1 MENVEVKST
10 AATAYVAIT
19 DENLDE
25 LLQVYYANRKT
36 CFLKKKHGD
45 VEEATPRTAKWLM
58 VVTTA
63 AKINELI

>member
-1 MENVEVKST
+1 MENVEVKT
-10 AATAYVAIT
+10 TKATAYVAIT

-58 VVTTA
+58 VATNA
-63 AKINELI
+63 HAINALI